1 MERGLVHAPGCAD
14 ALGATLVEQAG
25 FEAAYLSGFA
35 LSATSLGQPDLGLI
49 GLADVADAVRR
60 IVAVV
65 DIPVIADIDTGFGGP
80 LNVRRTVREV
90 EAAGAAGLQIE
101 DQLSPKRCGHFDDK
115 QIVDLD
121 EAVARVEIAVGARQS
136 PDTVVIARTDAVAVE
151 GLPTAIERAHGFV
164 AAGAD
169 VVFVEALE
177 DAAQLAQVSAALP
190 STPLLYNAVEG
201 GRSPM
206 LDPPTLEAHGV
217 RILIHPITLLLE
229 SIRAQR
235 AALEALRARAS
246 GHDRD
251 DRDRP
256 GRPRC
261 GRRRG
266 APTAIAPST
275 SLRSPPTRS
284 VAARSHRRRSWPE
297 AAAPA
302 MAVASRPQPS
312 PATSSRPM
320 A

>member
-14 ALGATLVEQAG
+14 ALGATLVERAG

-49 GLADVADAVRR
+49 GLTDVADAVRR
-60 IVAVV
+60 VVAVV

-80 LNVRRTVREV
+80 LNVRRTVIEV

-121 EAVARVEIAVGARQS
+121 EAVARVEIAVDSRRS

-151 GLPTAIERAHGFV
+151 GLPAAIERAHAFV

-190 STPLLYNAVEG
+190 TTPLLYNAVEG
-201 GRSPM
+201 RSFADARPANPRGARRPHPHSPDHVAARIDPRPAGRVGG
-206 LDPPTLEAHGV
+206 LAGG
-217 RILIHPITLLLE
+217 
-229 SIRAQR
+229 
-235 AALEALRARAS
+235 AA
-246 GHDRD
+246 GHHRD
-251 DRDRP
+251 DRDCP
-256 GRPRC
+256 GRARC
-261 GRRRG
+261 SRR
-266 APTAIAPST
+266 
-275 SLRSPPTRS
+275 
-284 VAARSHRRRSWPE
+284 
-297 AAAPA
+297 
-302 MAVASRPQPS
+302 
-312 PATSSRPM
+312 
-320 A
+320 